1 MWIWQQEQWPN
12 FTWREPQL
20 ALLLRD
26 VRFNQGVLLGKVS
39 AKGEDEQQAML
50 DTLLANIIHSSAIEG
65 EKLNAF
71 SVRSSLANKL
81 GVTEDKPYP
90 TSEQSDGLAEIMLDA
105 VNNLDSALTLER
117 ILDWHRLL
125 FPEGYTMFN
134 PVEGGKLR
142 GDAPM
147 QVVSGRIDRP
157 VIHFEAPERHQLEQ
171 ALEQFITWFNQSRD
185 NVTLDPLIRA
195 AITHLWF
202 VTIHPMDDGNGR
214 ITRLLTDLAL
224 AQAEQQS
231 VRFYAMSVS
240 ILARRKSYYEILE
253 QTQKGNLDITDWLTW
268 FLETLNQTFCDVL
281 AEIEQTVAKTNFWRR
296 IDQTQLTAEQMKVM
310 NRMLDGDF
318 DIGINASQYT
328 KVAKVSRP
336 TATRHLAAL
345 VKLGCLH
352 KTDAGGRSTR
362 YIVNF

>member
-134 PVEGGKLR
+134 PVEGASYAVMRPCRLSL
-142 GDAPM
+142 
-147 QVVSGRIDRP
+147 VVS
-157 VIHFEAPERHQLEQ
+157 
-171 ALEQFITWFNQSRD
+171 
-185 NVTLDPLIRA
+185 
-195 AITHLWF
+195 
-202 VTIHPMDDGNGR
+202 
-214 ITRLLTDLAL
+214 
-224 AQAEQQS
+224 
-231 VRFYAMSVS
+231 
-240 ILARRKSYYEILE
+240 
-253 QTQKGNLDITDWLTW
+253 
-268 FLETLNQTFCDVL
+268 
-281 AEIEQTVAKTNFWRR
+281 
-296 IDQTQLTAEQMKVM
+296 
-310 NRMLDGDF
+310 
-318 DIGINASQYT
+318 IG
-328 KVAKVSRP
+328 
-336 TATRHLAAL
+336 L
-345 VKLGCLH
+345 
-352 KTDAGGRSTR
+352 
-362 YIVNF
+362 

>member
-12 FTWREPQL
+12 FTWRDSEL

-90 TSEQSDGLAEIMLDA
+90 TSDQSDGLAEIMLDA
-105 VNNLDSALTLER
+105 VNNLDSALTVDR

-171 ALEQFITWFNQSRD
+171 ELEQFITWFNQSRD

-253 QTQKGNLDITDWLTW
+253 QSQKGDLDITAWLTW

-318 DIGINASQYT
+318 DIGINASQYA

-336 TATRHLAAL
+336 TATRHLSAL
-345 VKLGCLH
+345 VKLGCLQ
-352 KTDAGGRSTR
+352 KTGAGGRSTR